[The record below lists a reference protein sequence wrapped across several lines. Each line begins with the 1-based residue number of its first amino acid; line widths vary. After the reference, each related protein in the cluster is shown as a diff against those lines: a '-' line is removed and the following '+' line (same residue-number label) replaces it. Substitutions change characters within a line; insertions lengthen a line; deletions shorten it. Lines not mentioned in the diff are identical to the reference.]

1 MSTHHILI
9 VKPLRY
15 HLVSTNY
22 IYTVYIYTNILIIF
36 KWQQPSNNWYITIT
50 IDDNNNYN
58 NSNNNNSNNNNNKHK
73 HIVNRKHSNT
83 NNTNSSNDHVWYRT
97 KPSTIPQTNK
107 NYKSHEYQHTQKT
120 TINNVRT
127 DDSYYVYS
135 LTMIMITMWKVTRP
149 TWVLHLHFEYSK
161 PPGLHQH
168 QAFECH
174 RDQHPGAPSLRKCR
188 DSHSSLAAKKWRYFS
203 EKWSWDLRNSDHFF
217 QQILGCFMLQK
228 AGFQSGAAN
237 IPAPRTSWTSL
248 CRQQETQNDQTP
260 WQPGLGILGK
270 SIASSQTQGIFR
282 QFHGIKIGNLEEWL
296 FLSVWYS
303 PQLLSRGC
311 VLLALRLDAEV
322 PTSAPWGIAPSQVVS
337 HWQSLGRRFLGF

>member
-1 MSTHHILI
+1 MS
-9 VKPLRY
+9 
-15 HLVSTNY
+15 STSPFW
-22 IYTVYIYTNILIIF
+22 VL
-36 KWQQPSNNWYITIT
+36 
-50 IDDNNNYN
+50 
-58 NSNNNNSNNNNNKHK
+58 
-73 HIVNRKHSNT
+73 
-83 NNTNSSNDHVWYRT
+83 
-97 KPSTIPQTNK
+97 QT
-107 NYKSHEYQHTQKT
+107 
-120 TINNVRT
+120 
-127 DDSYYVYS
+127 
-135 LTMIMITMWKVTRP
+135 TRP
-149 TWVLHLHFEYSK
+149 TSTPSVWVSQRSTPWCPKSSK
-161 PPGLHQH
+161 MPRQPQLFGREEMEIFLWEMILRSPE
-168 QAFECH
+168 F
-174 RDQHPGAPSLRKCR
+174 RSL
-188 DSHSSLAAKKWRYFS
+188 FS
-203 EKWSWDLRNSDHFF
+203 TNP
-217 QQILGCFMLQK
+217 GCFMLQK